1 MLTQRL
7 VFIANNVILS
17 EVERSKAAFN
27 KDTSL
32 TLCINSFGV
41 NCYFITLI
49 FRQKNIRTEE
59 PF

>member
-1 MLTQRL
+1 MLHINWGNNKDVDPRL

-32 TLCINSFGV
+32 RSV
-41 NCYFITLI
+41 
-49 FRQKNIRTEE
+49 
-59 PF
+59 